1 MKVEKTKEVFN
12 FQEQPKPQQEN
23 PKQKK
28 HSNFSNMLKQF
39 MKEILEEEQRNRSE
53 K

>member
-12 FQEQPKPQQEN
+12 MQEQPKPQEQN

-28 HSNFSNMLKQF
+28 HSNFSIMLKQF
-39 MKEILEEEQRNRSE
+39 MREILEEEKRNRST